1 MKLIDAL
8 SLMFSLGFMIIGLD
22 QSIRFGFAS
31 SYWIFMLSLGLIFFY
46 GYRKGQNKEVEKGK
60 AKKKPSNKN
69 KR

>member
-1 MKLIDAL
+1 MKLIDAV
-8 SLMFSLGFMIIGLD
+8 SLMFSLGFMVIGVD

-46 GYRKGQNKEVEKGK
+46 GYRKGQKKEVEK
-60 AKKKPSNKN
+60 AEVKKKHTKKN

>member
-8 SLMFSLGFMIIGLD
+8 SLMFSLGLMIIGID

-31 SYWIFMLSLGLIFFY
+31 AYWIFMLSLGLIFFY
-46 GYRKGQNKEVEKGK
+46 GYRKGQKKEAEKEVQQTKTK
-60 AKKKPSNKN
+60 KN